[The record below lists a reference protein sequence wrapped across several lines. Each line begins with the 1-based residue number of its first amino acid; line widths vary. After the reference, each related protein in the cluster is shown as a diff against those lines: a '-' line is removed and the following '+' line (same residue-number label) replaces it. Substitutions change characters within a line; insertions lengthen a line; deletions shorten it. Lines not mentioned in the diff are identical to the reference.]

1 MSTPSTPNGP
11 VRIGFVGLSAG
22 GWASGAIAPSLLD
35 PEVRKQFKV
44 VAIST
49 TNAES
54 AAASAKKYSEYFGHD
69 VKAYHGDVEQILSD
83 PDVDLLAIAVKP
95 NYHRSIAEK
104 AIAHGK
110 PFFLEWQAGKGVED
124 TLELARLAHEK
135 GVKSLVGLQ
144 GRQTNVI
151 KKLKKLF
158 EAGKVGRLLSTN
170 VNLLIPRSMGIF
182 APNIIASY
190 AHVVEKNSKVT
201 LVSSVLAHFLEI
213 FLQTLGPLSRVSASG
228 TILFPT
234 VAVVDDVTHEPTGKT
249 LPNQYPDHITVTGVL
264 RDSGAWV
271 TITIRLGHPS
281 GPGRTELL
289 WEIDGED
296 GTIKVDTRPV
306 GSILSAHDPEHIYL
320 NGEKLPWITAEDGE
334 AFESPV
340 PFIKSA
346 WLEFSK
352 GKENGGNFMDIH
364 DAAKHRQVLEAIET
378 SLFDGGRW
386 IDL

>member
-1 MSTPSTPNGP
+1 M
-11 VRIGFVGLSAG
+11 
-22 GWASGAIAPSLLD
+22 
-35 PEVRKQFKV
+35 
-44 VAIST
+44 
-49 TNAES
+49 
-54 AAASAKKYSEYFGHD
+54 
-69 VKAYHGDVEQILSD
+69 
-83 PDVDLLAIAVKP
+83 
-95 NYHRSIAEK
+95 
-104 AIAHGK
+104 
-110 PFFLEWQAGKGVED
+110 ED
-124 TLELARLAHEK
+124 TLELARLASEK

-151 KKLKKLF
+151 KKIRNIV
-158 EAGKVGRLLSTN
+158 ESGKIGRLLSVN
-170 VNLLIPRSMGIF
+170 VNLLFPRSMGIW
-182 APNIIASY
+182 APNNIARY
-190 AHVVEKNSKVT
+190 AHIVDRSNKVT
-201 LVSSVLAHFLEI
+201 LISSAFAHFLEI

-234 VAVVDDVTHEPTGKT
+234 VTIVDDVTHEPTGKT

-296 GTIKVDTRPV
+296 GTVKVEDTRPV
-306 GSILSAHDPEHIYL
+306 GGLLSAHDPEHIHL
-320 NGEKLPWITAEDGE
+320 NGEKLNWITAEDGE
-334 AFESPV
+334 AYDNPV

-352 GKENGGNFMDIH
+352 GKENGGHFMDIN
-364 DAAKHRQVLEAIET
+364 DAAKHRQVLEAIEA
-378 SLFDGGRW
+378 SLFEGGRW

>member
-1 MSTPSTPNGP
+1 MASTTTPNGP
-11 VRIGFVGLSAG
+11 VRIGFVGLSSG
-22 GWASGAIAPSLLD
+22 GWAATAIAPALLD

-49 TNAES
+49 TNAGS
-54 AAASAKKYSEYFGHD
+54 AAASATKYSEFFGHE
-69 VKAYHGDVEQILSD
+69 VKAYHGDVEHILSD
-83 PDVDLLAIAVKP
+83 PDVDLLAIA
-95 NYHRSIAEK
+95 
-104 AIAHGK
+104 
-110 PFFLEWQAGKGVED
+110 AGKNVED
-124 TLELARLAHEK
+124 TLELARLASEK

-151 KKLKKLF
+151 KKIRNIV
-158 EAGKVGRLLSTN
+158 ESGKIGRLLSVN
-170 VNLLIPRSMGIF
+170 VNLLFPRSMGIW
-182 APNIIASY
+182 APNNIARY
-190 AHVVEKNSKVT
+190 AHIVDRSNKVT
-201 LVSSVLAHFLEI
+201 LISSAFAHFLEI

-234 VAVVDDVTHEPTGKT
+234 VTIVDDVTHEPTGKT

-296 GTIKVDTRPV
+296 GTVKVEDTRPV
-306 GSILSAHDPEHIYL
+306 GGLLSAHDPEHIHL
-320 NGEKLPWITAEDGE
+320 NGEKLNWITAEDGE
-334 AFESPV
+334 AYDNPV

-352 GKENGGNFMDIH
+352 GKENGGHFMDIN
-364 DAAKHRQVLEAIET
+364 DAAKHRQVLEAIEA
-378 SLFDGGRW
+378 SLFEGGRW